1 MPPTGLWNARSWTV
15 HRAAGSRQNESQ
27 KQCQETHLC
36 FQCQQAICQ
45 ETKGRLHQPGRCFWT
60 WKLLL
65 CLFLLRVRGKGRCRS
80 ILKPH
85 SWEVL
90 GGKAVWEKE
99 SCHSSP
105 TLPYTHTDQHHLTS
119 SRASVSN
126 PLSLHKNARQNGSQM
141 NAPRPEVEL
150 RMLKVPK
157 CSTQFKGGRPS
168 TRVYKL
174 QPCLGLFFF

>member
-1 MPPTGLWNARSWTV
+1 MLEAEQSTEQLVLVKMKARSNARKHTF
-15 HRAAGSRQNESQ
+15 
-27 KQCQETHLC
+27 C

-80 ILKPH
+80 ILQPH
-85 SWEVL
+85 SWELL

-99 SCHSSP
+99 HCHSSP
-105 TLPYTHTDQHHLTS
+105 TLPHTHTNQHHLTS

-157 CSTQFKGGRPS
+157 CSTQFRGGRPS
-168 TRVYKL
+168 TQGL
-174 QPCLGLFFF
+174 QTTALFRFSFF